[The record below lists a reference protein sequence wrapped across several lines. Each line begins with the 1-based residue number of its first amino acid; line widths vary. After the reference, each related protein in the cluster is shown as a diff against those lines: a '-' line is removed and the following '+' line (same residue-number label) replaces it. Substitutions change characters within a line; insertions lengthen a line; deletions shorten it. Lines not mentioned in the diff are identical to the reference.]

1 MLMSRETIP
10 NFMGL
15 HHAFAETEHGQKLAS
30 QVRYDRYKPEE
41 VSNER
46 WVELLGADVNNL
58 THLPLTYGLTQDM
71 IRQLDI
77 SNPEMLDD
85 EDKDCLRVAA
95 LIHDWAEAL
104 VSDITY
110 SDKTSSDEEEERLQ
124 FSALLRAFESE
135 EASEMSHL
143 IAKAADEIVFDPNS
157 KLGQIFNTIERVG
170 YVRTAIRA
178 SKHVMS
184 CDAADCEEG
193 LKWIVADVFGN
204 HIEVLL
210 ERLVMYM
217 PIYNYLSNQV
227 DEIKKAFH
235 VVTDDVFA
243 NYPVE
248 QQGIKRGAFYQ
259 AKRAFNLWFS
269 K

>member
-1 MLMSRETIP
+1 MSGETQP
-10 NFMGL
+10 NFMEL
-15 HHAFAETEHGQKLAS
+15 HHAFAATEHGQKLAS
-30 QVRYDRYKPEE
+30 QVRYDRYKPED

-58 THLPLTYGLTQDM
+58 THMPLTYGLTQDM
-71 IRQLDI
+71 IRQLDL
-77 SNPEMLDD
+77 SHPGLLNDGEKD
-85 EDKDCLRVAA
+85 ELRVAA

-104 VSDITY
+104 VGDITY

-124 FSALLRAFESE
+124 FGSLLSAFEGE
-135 EASEMSHL
+135 NAADMSHL
-143 IAKAADEIVFDPNS
+143 IANAADKIVFDPNS
-157 KLGQIFNTIERVG
+157 KLGQIFNTVERVG

-178 SKHVMS
+178 SKHVRS
-184 CDAADCEEG
+184 GDAADCEEG
-193 LKWIVADVFGN
+193 LKWLVADVFGN

-210 ERLVMYM
+210 ERLGNYM
-217 PIYNYLSNQV
+217 PVYNYLSNQV
-227 DEIKKAFH
+227 DDIKKAFQ

-248 QQGIKRGAFYQ
+248 QQGIKRDAFYQ